1 MNNSEARVLIDAIPR
16 HNHPQRWLDLG
27 CGQGV
32 FTRALA
38 TLLPT
43 GSSIEAW
50 DLDPHAL
57 SSLPQELDG
66 VHITP
71 RVADFLLTPLPKDL
85 DGILI
90 ANALH
95 YAADQRNVLE
105 VMHGALK
112 VGGIV
117 VIGEYDTE
125 TPVPVWVPHPISQER
140 ATELLAAT
148 GFDRIT
154 ALRRRA
160 SKFGRGD
167 LYTIFARRSA
177 TSDPK

>member
-1 MNNSEARVLIDAIPR
+1 LNNSEARVLIEAIPR
-16 HNHPQRWLDLG
+16 HNHPQSWLELG

-50 DLDPHAL
+50 DVDPYAL
-57 SSLPQELDG
+57 SSLPKELDG

-71 RVADFLLTPLPKDL
+71 RVADFLHTALPKDL

-105 VMHGALK
+105 VMHGALV

-125 TPVPVWVPHPISQER
+125 TPVPIWVPYPISQER
-140 ATELLAAT
+140 ATALLAAT

-154 ALRRRA
+154 ALGRRA

-177 TSDPK
+177 TSYPK